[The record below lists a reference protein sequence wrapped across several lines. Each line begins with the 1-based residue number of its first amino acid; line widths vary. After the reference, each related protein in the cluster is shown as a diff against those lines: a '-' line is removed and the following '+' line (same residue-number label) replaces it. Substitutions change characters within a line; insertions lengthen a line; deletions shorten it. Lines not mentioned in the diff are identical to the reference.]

1 MGLNAENCQVS
12 AGLFASCDLFG
23 FLLWSVGVVVSSS
36 TRLLCLIKPRHDPCS
51 MGEQLSRH
59 LPLLCAA
66 GSTECY
72 SPNLGFSFQLISS
85 SSTCWTKHV
94 SVHAS
99 FGKGLCIVLS
109 LPFVHDVICKLYSSL
124 FLCLCFIRM
133 LGEGVWA
140 GVFFCFVFGVFVC
153 VGGGGGGGG
162 GVCVCVCDMLIAA
175 D

>member
-23 FLLWSVGVVVSSS
+23 FLLWSVGVVVSSG

-59 LPLLCAA
+59 LPLFCAA

-72 SPNLGFSFQLISS
+72 SPKLGFSFQLISS

-109 LPFVHDVICKLYSSL
+109 LPFVHDVICKLYGSL
-124 FLCLCFIRM
+124 FLCLEKVYGLVC
-133 LGEGVWA
+133 
-140 GVFFCFVFGVFVC
+140 VFFCFVFGVFVC
-153 VGGGGGGGG
+153 V
-162 GVCVCVCDMLIAA
+162 CWWWWWWWWWCVCDMLIAA